1 MPTNFDLVDYDKEL
15 LKKQLDLEIV
25 RITLERDAEREERYC
40 VDKYY
45 SRKVVKMENE
55 DGKFKRL
62 CLELDQMSQEYGVH
76 IEEVHK
82 MFMEVSCSKSKLIE
96 IL

>member
-1 MPTNFDLVDYDKEL
+1 MKRFLPTNFDLVDYDKEL

-45 SRKVVKMENE
+45 SRKVEKMANE
-55 DGKFKRL
+55 DGMFKRL
-62 CLELDQMSQEYGVH
+62 
-76 IEEVHK
+76 
-82 MFMEVSCSKSKLIE
+82 
-96 IL
+96 